1 MTLDNR
7 IEAFAR
13 LGQRLKNLSPDELQ
27 NLASRAR
34 NANSWF
40 DLPNVTAAFQGIAN
54 LLEEQYLREWLYT
67 YDFPELESP
76 KKVGIVM
83 AGNIPLV
90 GFHDLLSVLISG
102 HHALVKTSSDDP
114 HLIKFVVDELLKIEP
129 RFADYITFV
138 DLLKES
144 EAIIATGSDNT
155 SRYFEYYFA
164 SRPHIIRKNRSSA
177 AILTGYEKPE
187 ELHALGNDIF
197 QYFGLGCRNISKLFV
212 PEGYRFDPFFEAL
225 EPYKAIL
232 DHHRY
237 QNNYDYNKSILL
249 VNGVPHL
256 DNGFLLLTESKQ
268 PVSPISVLHYE
279 TYNGLPDLAEKMKAS
294 EEKTQCVVSSTGWYP
309 KSFSFGQAQC
319 PMVWDYADGV
329 DTLAFLAK
337 L

>member
-7 IEAFAR
+7 IAAFAA
-13 LGQRLKNLSPDELQ
+13 LGQRLKNLSPDEMQ
-27 NLASRAR
+27 YLASRAR
-34 NANSWF
+34 SANAWF

-54 LLEEQYLREWLYT
+54 LLEEQYLREWLFV
-67 YDFPELESP
+67 YDFPQISP

-114 HLIKFVVDELLKIEP
+114 HLVKFVVEELLKIEP
-129 RFADYITFV
+129 RFAEYITFA

-155 SRYFEYYFA
+155 ARYFEYYFA
-164 SRPHIIRKNRSSA
+164 SRPHIIRKNRSSVA
-177 AILTGYEKPE
+177 VLTGFETEE

-197 QYFGLGCRNISKLFV
+197 QYYGLGCRNISKFFV
-212 PEGYRFDPFFEAL
+212 PEGYRFDKFYESI
-225 EPYKAIL
+225 ESYKTVL

-249 VNGVPHL
+249 VNGVPHF
-256 DNGFLLLTESKQ
+256 DNGFLLLTENPQ
-268 PVSPISVLHYE
+268 PVSPISVIHYE
-279 TYNGLPDLAEKMKAS
+279 TFNGLPDLYRKMAET
-294 EEKTQCVVSSTGWYP
+294 EHKTQCVVSSAGWYP
-309 KSFSFGQAQC
+309 KSFPFGQAQY